1 MALAA
6 AFLFACGLWGFW
18 LEPRALVVRTT
29 TIPLAGWPAEDN
41 DLRVALLGDLHTGS
55 PWNGLDKLRDIVA
68 RTNAARPHLVL
79 LLGDYLSGAPGG
91 QRLSPEQI
99 GSVLGGLRAP
109 LGVYAILGNHDY
121 GFNGPRVRGALS
133 RAGVTVLEDEAV
145 RLGGGSGAPGA
156 DAPFW
161 LVGVTDLE
169 RAPHDL
175 LAALAM
181 VSDDAPVIVFMHN
194 PDLFPEIP
202 ARVTLTLAAH
212 THGGQVR
219 LPFVG
224 RPIVPSIYGQR
235 YAAGHV
241 VEDGRHLFVTTGLGT
256 SIIPVRFLVPP
267 VVDILE
273 LRPEPKR

>member
-1 MALAA
+1 
-6 AFLFACGLWGFW
+6 
-18 LEPRALVVRTT
+18 VRLTT
-29 TIPLAGWPAEDN
+29 LPLPGWPAEDAN
-41 DLRVALLGDLHTGS
+41 LRVALLGDLHTGS
-55 PWNGLDKLRDIVA
+55 PWNGLDKLRTIVQ
-68 RTNAARPHLVL
+68 RTNEAGPHLVL

-91 QRLSPEQI
+91 QHLSPEQV
-99 GSVLGGLRAP
+99 GAVLAELRAP
-109 LGVYAILGNHDY
+109 LGVYAVLGNHDY

-145 RLGGGSGAPGA
+145 RIGGGGGAPGA

-175 LAALAM
+175 WRALAM
-181 VSDDAPVIVFMHN
+181 VTDDAPVILFMHN
-194 PDLFPEIP
+194 PDLFPEVP

-219 LPFVG
+219 LPFIG

-235 YAAGHV
+235 YAAGYV
-241 VEDGRHLFVTTGLGT
+241 VEEGRHLFVNTGLGT

-267 VVDILE
+267 LVDILE
-273 LRPEPKR
+273 LRPEEKRPRPEPITFPPAARPGKRPAH

>member
-1 MALAA
+1 
-6 AFLFACGLWGFW
+6 
-18 LEPRALVVRTT
+18 
-29 TIPLAGWPAEDN
+29 
-41 DLRVALLGDLHTGS
+41 
-55 PWNGLDKLRDIVA
+55 
-68 RTNAARPHLVL
+68 
-79 LLGDYLSGAPGG
+79 
-91 QRLSPEQI
+91 
-99 GSVLGGLRAP
+99 
-109 LGVYAILGNHDY
+109 
-121 GFNGPRVRGALS
+121 
-133 RAGVTVLEDEAV
+133 
-145 RLGGGSGAPGA
+145 
-156 DAPFW
+156 
-161 LVGVTDLE
+161 
-169 RAPHDL
+169 
-175 LAALAM
+175 M